1 MVNDVD
7 VTLGGHPDD
16 IIQVSDYDGLRYVR
30 AVRLTVDGIPQRNPD
45 ARATS
50 DMMAVRNMF
59 DLYDDGV
66 SPYGR
71 AWNHVG
77 GNLVV
82 DEVAWLEDGLILF
95 RAGKARADG

>member
-16 IIQVSDYDGLRYVR
+16 IVRVSNFDGLRYVR

-45 ARATS
+45 AHATRGR
-50 DMMAVRNMF
+50 MTVRNML
-59 DLYDDGV
+59 DLYDDGD
-66 SPYGR
+66 SPYGH